1 MSIKFSIV
9 TPVLNGEKFIEEA
22 IQSITRQSYENL
34 EYIIVDGESTDK
46 TMEIINKY
54 KDKISKIIVS
64 KDKTMYEALEKG
76 FKEATGDYFCWINSD
91 DFLLDKNSVARV
103 VRCIEKYN
111 FNWFNCNTAISIN
124 NSIPK
129 VYFPLIYPNFILRR
143 GLANNCFWG
152 FVQQE
157 NTIFSKKLYKK
168 VGGINSTFRMA
179 GDFDL
184 WKRFARYE
192 NLNSVNL
199 NFACHRKSDNQLTD
213 LDTYYKEIGKKKC
226 LFNLLYPLRIILSF
240 INKFIAP
247 KIQ

>member
-9 TPVLNGEKFIEEA
+9 TPVLNGEKFIEDA
-22 IQSITRQSYENL
+22 IQSITKQSYKNL

-91 DFLLDKNSVARV
+91 DFLLDENSVARV
-103 VRCIEKYN
+103 VKCIEKFN

-124 NSIPK
+124 NRIPK
-129 VYFPLIYPNFILRR
+129 IYFPLIYPNFILRR

-168 VGGINSTFRMA
+168 VNGINSTFRMA

-192 NLNSVNL
+192 NLKSVNL
-199 NFACHRKSDNQLTD
+199 NFACHRKSENQLTN

-240 INKFIAP
+240 INKFLAP
-247 KIQ
+247 KIK